1 MLSFIPTPIGNK
13 EDITLRAL
21 RLFRELEIFF
31 CEDTRTFMNLLR
43 MYDIPLDGK
52 QFHAFGSFNSP
63 SKLQAYLKLA
73 KDHDCGVV
81 SEAGTPGLSDPG
93 KTLIQIC
100 NEHQL
105 PFDVLPGANALIPA
119 LVSAWFDTSDVRFA
133 WFVPHKKGKQTL
145 LKSIISSDIPVFVYE
160 SVHRVVASLQEL
172 EKLWYQGQVFLGRE
186 ISKMFQQ
193 CLTASLGD
201 ILLWFQTGAISCKG
215 EFVLGFYPLKTKR
228 HKT

>member
-1 MLSFIPTPIGNK
+1 MLYFIPTPIGNK

-43 MYDIPLDGK
+43 MYDIPLEGK

-63 SKLQAYLKLA
+63 SKLHSYIKIA
-73 KDHDCGVV
+73 KDHSCGVV

-100 NEHQL
+100 NEHQI
-105 PFDVLPGANALIPA
+105 PFDVLPWANALIPS
-119 LVSAWFDTSDVRFA
+119 LVSAGFDTSDVRFA
-133 WFVPHKKGKQTL
+133 GFIPHKKGKQTL

-160 SVHRVVASLQEL
+160 SVHRVVGSLEEL
-172 EKLWYQGQVFLGRE
+172 QKLWFQGQVFIGRE

-193 CLTASLGD
+193 NITASLEE
-201 ILLWFQTGAISCKG
+201 ILLWFNSGTIPCKG
-215 EFVLGFYPLKTKR
+215 EFVLGFYPSKK
-228 HKT
+228 KKY